1 MAHTVS
7 VTTSATTR
15 HTPGSVRA
23 PRVAWQVKFAVLVL
37 IWGSSFLFMKVGLEA
52 MSPVQIATLRVLTGT
67 AVVLGLLAM
76 AGGRLPRGWQV
87 WRHMIVFGFFLSA
100 FPFTLF
106 AMSETRVS
114 SALAGIGN
122 STTPIATVLAGLVLL
137 PHERPSARKLAAVAV
152 GFLGVVLIAQP

>member
-52 MSPVQIATLRVLTGT
+52 MSPV
-67 AVVLGLLAM
+67 
-76 AGGRLPRGWQV
+76 
-87 WRHMIVFGFFLSA
+87 
-100 FPFTLF
+100 
-106 AMSETRVS
+106 
-114 SALAGIGN
+114 
-122 STTPIATVLAGLVLL
+122 
-137 PHERPSARKLAAVAV
+137 
-152 GFLGVVLIAQP
+152 